1 MWSVVEFSPVRSAF
15 SSLFPALQLSLCSPL
30 LASGCTSPN
39 SERNYSVV
47 HKPQMANQLSGCGA
61 EYTRCSCRLHRE
73 EELNLWGISYPL
85 NKLPENQK
93 GIIPFSQNQRMSS
106 KPTEEE
112 DTSIT
117 QSQLSASQLS
127 MRSFEDELRGFPHL
141 STPLVPQDARRT
153 VNVSH
158 FYANKR
164 ELHRP
169 TSDIETLLCSFSAL
183 RTNAPSQNAHG
194 ALLYRPV
201 NFSYTD
207 PDEILTRSD
216 VPPAVPLQ
224 SQYNSRRANRP
235 STMRMQ
241 STEETLV
248 PNGTSSSSIPLQSEV
263 RTSSSVSSDE
273 TEHLSLVKTGL
284 YKTELCRSW
293 EETGNC
299 RYSTKCQVL
308 LTIELN
314 KFITHSYF
322 L

>member
-1 MWSVVEFSPVRSAF
+1 
-15 SSLFPALQLSLCSPL
+15 
-30 LASGCTSPN
+30 
-39 SERNYSVV
+39 
-47 HKPQMANQLSGCGA
+47 MANQLSGCGA

-117 QSQLSASQLS
+117 QSQLSASELS

-201 NFSYTD
+201 NFSYT
-207 PDEILTRSD
+207 DEILTRSD

>member
-1 MWSVVEFSPVRSAF
+1 
-15 SSLFPALQLSLCSPL
+15 
-30 LASGCTSPN
+30 
-39 SERNYSVV
+39 
-47 HKPQMANQLSGCGA
+47 MANQLSGCGA
-61 EYTRCSCRLHRE
+61 EYTHCSCRLHRE

-93 GIIPFSQNQRMSS
+93 VIIPFSQNLRMSS

-112 DTSIT
+112 NTSIT

-127 MRSFEDELRGFPHL
+127 ATSFEDELRGFPHL

-153 VNVSH
+153 INVSH
-158 FYANKR
+158 FHANNR

-169 TSDIETLLCSFSAL
+169 TSDIETLLCPFSAL
-183 RTNAPSQNAHG
+183 RTNPPSQNARD
-194 ALLYRPV
+194 ALLYTPV
-201 NFSYTD
+201 SFSYTD
-207 PDEILTRSD
+207 PDEILARSD

-224 SQYNSRRANRP
+224 SHYNSRRGNRP
-235 STMRMQ
+235 SAMRMQ

-248 PNGTSSSSIPLQSEV
+248 PNGMSSSSIPLQSEV